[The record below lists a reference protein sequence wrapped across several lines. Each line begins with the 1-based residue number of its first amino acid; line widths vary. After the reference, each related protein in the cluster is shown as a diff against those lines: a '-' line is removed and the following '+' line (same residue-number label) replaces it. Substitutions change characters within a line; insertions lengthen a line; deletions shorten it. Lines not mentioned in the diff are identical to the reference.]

1 MVQWSFLFGQI
12 FGDSELVEDSKSAE
26 AHVAEQVRCWKFSN
40 AACDTVDFNPTIT
53 ETYIYIY
60 GSCVLVWTCIYIYIY
75 IYPCYTHIYI
85 YYKTW
90 FGACDNGRLSEIIHV
105 CL

>member
-1 MVQWSFLFGQI
+1 M
-12 FGDSELVEDSKSAE
+12 EDSKSAE

-40 AACDTVDFNPTIT
+40 AACDTVDFKPTIT
-53 ETYIYIY
+53 GTYIFIYGYIYKWFLCSCMDLYIYIH
-60 GSCVLVWTCIYIYIY
+60 V
-75 IYPCYTHIYI
+75 THRYI

>member
-1 MVQWSFLFGQI
+1 MMNMINVVNPMIHPQNHHQWLISFF
-12 FGDSELVEDSKSAE
+12 LVY
-26 AHVAEQVRCWKFSN
+26 HIP
-40 AACDTVDFNPTIT
+40 VDFKPTIT
-53 ETYIYIY
+53 GTYIFIYGYIYIWFLC
-60 GSCVLVWTCIYIYIY
+60 SCMDLY
-75 IYPCYTHIYI
+75 IYPCYTQIYI

>member
-1 MVQWSFLFGQI
+1 
-12 FGDSELVEDSKSAE
+12 VEDSKSAE

-40 AACDTVDFNPTIT
+40 AACDTVDFKPTIT
-53 ETYIYIY
+53 GTYIFIYGYIY
-60 GSCVLVWTCIYIYIY
+60 MVLVFLYGLVY
-75 IYPCYTHIYI
+75 IYPCYTQIYI